1 MAPTTTSPVW
11 VVAQHRDGKLHRM
24 TWEAVA
30 AGQRLAA
37 LLGGRANAL
46 VLGSGVDGLAAE
58 LAACDLERVLVADA
72 PVLASYTPGAYAA
85 ALAPAIAAGSPRFV
99 LFPHTYQSCEYV
111 PLLAQAAGCA
121 HLPEAIGFEAADGG
135 IVFKRP
141 VLEGKLHAR
150 VRVRG
155 EGPALVT
162 LQSGA
167 FAADG
172 RVAGSATVEPLGGD
186 LGAVVA
192 GREVLGT
199 EQVASQGVDL
209 TKAEA
214 IVAVGRGVGGAD
226 KLGAI
231 EELARLLGAELG
243 ASRPVIDAGWL
254 PRDRQIGS
262 SGQTVSPKLYLA
274 LGISGAI
281 QHLVGMKGSSVVVA
295 VNKDAGAPIFKIAHY
310 GVVGDLHEV
319 VPAFTAAVRELKG

>member
-1 MAPTTTSPVW
+1 MAPRTTSPVW

-24 TWEAVA
+24 TWEAIA
-30 AGQRLAA
+30 AGQRLAEA
-37 LLGGRANAL
+37 LGGKASGV
-46 VLGSGVDGLAAE
+46 VLGSGVEGLASE
-58 LAACDLERVLVADA
+58 IAACDLAQVLVADA
-72 PVLASYTPGAYAA
+72 PVLASYTPGAYAT
-85 ALAPAIAAGSPRFV
+85 ALAPAIAAAAPRFV

-111 PLLAQAAGCA
+111 PRLAQQAGCA
-121 HLPEAIGFEAADGG
+121 HLPEAIGFETAEGV
-135 IVFKRP
+135 VFKRP
-141 VLEGKLHAR
+141 VLEGKMHAR

-155 EGPALVT
+155 DGPALVT

-167 FAADG
+167 FPADG
-172 RVAGSATVEPLGGD
+172 RVAGSAPVEPLGGD

-199 EQVASQGVDL
+199 EQVASQGLDL

-226 KLGAI
+226 KLAPI
-231 EELARLLGAELG
+231 EELARLLGAEIG

-319 VPAFTAAVRELKG
+319 VPALTAAVRELKA

>member
-1 MAPTTTSPVW
+1 MAPTTSPVW

-24 TWEAVA
+24 TWEAVT

-37 LLGGRANAL
+37 LLGGRASAI
-46 VLGSGVDGLAAE
+46 VLGSGAEALARD

-72 PVLASYTPGAYAA
+72 PVLAAYTPGAYAA
-85 ALAPAIAAGSPRFV
+85 ALAPAIAAGAPRFV

-111 PLLAQAAGCA
+111 PRLAQSAGCA
-121 HLPEAIGFEAADGG
+121 HLPEAIGFEGVDGG
-135 IVFKRP
+135 IVFRRP
-141 VLEGKLHAR
+141 VLEGKMHAR
-150 VRVRG
+150 VRVRDG
-155 EGPALVT
+155 GPALVT

-167 FAADG
+167 FPADG
-172 RVAGSATVEPLGGD
+172 RVAGSAPVEPLGVE
-186 LGAVVA
+186 LASVVA

-199 EQVASQGVDL
+199 EEVASQGVDL
-209 TKAEA
+209 TKAET
-214 IVAVGRGVGGAD
+214 IVAVGRGVGGGD

-231 EELARLLGAELG
+231 EDLARLLGAEIG

-281 QHLVGMKGSSVVVA
+281 QHLVGMKGSSVIVA
-295 VNKDAGAPIFKIAHY
+295 VNKDAGAPIFKIANY

-319 VPAFTAAVRELKG
+319 VPALAAAVRELKG

>member
-1 MAPTTTSPVW
+1 MAPTTAPVW

-37 LLGGRANAL
+37 ALGGKACAV
-46 VLGSGVDGLAAE
+46 VLGSGVDALAAE
-58 LAACDLERVLVADA
+58 LATCDLERVLVADA
-72 PVLASYTPGAYAA
+72 PALGTYDPQAYVA
-85 ALAPAIAAGSPRFV
+85 ALAPAISAAAPRFV

-111 PLLAQAAGCA
+111 PRLAQAAGCA
-121 HLPEAIGFEAADGG
+121 HLPEAIGFEPGEGG
-135 IVFKRP
+135 VVFKRP
-141 VLEGKLHAR
+141 VLEGKMQAR

-155 EGPALVT
+155 EAPALVT

-167 FAADG
+167 FPADG
-172 RVAGSATVEPLGGD
+172 RAAGSAPVESLGVDVAGV
-186 LGAVVA
+186 GA

-199 EQVASQGVDL
+199 EQAASQGVDL
-209 TKAEA
+209 TKAET

-226 KLGAI
+226 KLAPI
-231 EELARLLGAELG
+231 EELARLLGAEIG

-281 QHLVGMKGSSVVVA
+281 QHLVGMKGSSVIVA
-295 VNKDAGAPIFKIAHY
+295 VNKDGGAPIFKVANY
-310 GVVGDLHEV
+310 GIVGDLHEV
-319 VPAFTAAVRELKG
+319 VPALTAAVRELKG

>member
-1 MAPTTTSPVW
+1 MAPTTSPVW
-11 VVAQHRDGKLHRM
+11 VVVQHRDGKLHRM
-24 TWEAVA
+24 SWEAVA

-37 LLGGRANAL
+37 QLGGKAAAI
-46 VLGSGVDGLAAE
+46 VLGSGVEALAAE
-58 LAACDLERVLVADA
+58 LSGCDLERVLVADA
-72 PVLASYTPGAYAA
+72 AVLGSYTPGAYAA
-85 ALAPAIAAGSPRFV
+85 ALAPAIGAAAPRFV

-111 PLLAQAAGCA
+111 PRLAQAAGCA
-121 HLPEAIGFEAADGG
+121 HLPEAIGFEPAEGG
-135 IVFKRP
+135 IVFRRP
-141 VLEGKLHAR
+141 VLEGKMHAR

-155 EGPALVT
+155 EATALVT

-167 FAADG
+167 FPADG
-172 RVAGSATVEPLGGD
+172 RAAGSAPVEPLGVD
-186 LGAVVA
+186 LATVVA

-199 EQVASQGVDL
+199 EAVASQGVDL
-209 TKAEA
+209 TKAET
-214 IVAVGRGVGGAD
+214 IVAVGRGVGGGD

-231 EELARLLGAELG
+231 EELARLLGAEIG

-281 QHLVGMKGSSVVVA
+281 QHLVGMKGSSVIVA
-295 VNKDAGAPIFKIAHY
+295 VNKDGGAPIFKIAHY

-319 VPAFTAAVRELKG
+319 VPALTAAVRELKG